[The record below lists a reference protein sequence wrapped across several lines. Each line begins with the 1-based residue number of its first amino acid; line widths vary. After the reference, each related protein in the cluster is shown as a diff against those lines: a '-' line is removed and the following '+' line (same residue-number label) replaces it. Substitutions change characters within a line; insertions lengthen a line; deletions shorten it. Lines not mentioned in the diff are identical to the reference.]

1 MGFSVVKRRLSL
13 GDKILYRS
21 SRSELPLSFRFV
33 LVKTSQFV
41 SRKNA
46 MSQELPNDRT
56 ESQKLTPEEARL
68 VMKAIEEVER
78 EEAAEQESQHDG

>member
-1 MGFSVVKRRLSL
+1 
-13 GDKILYRS
+13 
-21 SRSELPLSFRFV
+21 
-33 LVKTSQFV
+33 
-41 SRKNA
+41 